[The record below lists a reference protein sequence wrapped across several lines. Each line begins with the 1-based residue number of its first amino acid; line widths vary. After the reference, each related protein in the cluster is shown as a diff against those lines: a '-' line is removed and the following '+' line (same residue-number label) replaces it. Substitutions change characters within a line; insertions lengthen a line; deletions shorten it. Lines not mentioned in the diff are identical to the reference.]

1 MIITKPSTLI
11 KVSFFM
17 AKQNQNDDIF
27 SSDPFLDEIA
37 GAKPTRQ
44 SEYFVPGHYLVQII
58 DFKRA
63 ETRKRR
69 PFIVLETTVLDS
81 DVAELGTGSEA
92 SWMQMFDSDLAP
104 ANLKNFIQRALN
116 LSDKGVTKEI
126 IAKALAQNPETGR
139 SFLSGLK
146 IEIVA
151 KEITTKAGTPFTVL
165 NFINVPA
172 DKQDQ
177 AKRLAD
183 LK

>member
-1 MIITKPSTLI
+1 
-11 KVSFFM
+11 M
-17 AKQNQNDDIF
+17 AKQSQSEDMF
-27 SSDPFLDEIA
+27 SSDPFLDEIV

-81 DVAELGTGSEA
+81 DVADLGTGSEA
-92 SWMQMFDSDLAP
+92 SWMQMLDSDLAP
-104 ANLKNFIQRALN
+104 ANIKNFIQRALN
-116 LSDKGVTKEI
+116 LSEKGVTKEI
-126 IAKALAQNPETGR
+126 IAKALAQNPDTGR

-165 NFINVPA
+165 NFIAVPA

>member
-1 MIITKPSTLI
+1 MIITSQQNR
-11 KVSFFM
+11 SFIM
-17 AKQNQNDDIF
+17 AKQSQSEDMF
-27 SSDPFLDEIA
+27 SSDPFLDEIV

-81 DVAELGTGSEA
+81 DVADLGTGSEA
-92 SWMQMFDSDLAP
+92 SWMQMLDSDLAP
-104 ANLKNFIQRALN
+104 ANIKNFIQRALN
-116 LSDKGVTKEI
+116 LSEKGVTKEI
-126 IAKALAQNPETGR
+126 IAKALAQNPDTGR

-165 NFINVPA
+165 NFIAVPA

>member
-1 MIITKPSTLI
+1 
-11 KVSFFM
+11 M
-17 AKQNQNDDIF
+17 AKQNQSDDIF

-81 DVAELGTGSEA
+81 DVAELSTGSEA
-92 SWMQMFDSDLAP
+92 SWMQMLDSDLAL

-116 LSDKGVTKEI
+116 LSEKGVTKEI
-126 IAKALAQNPETGR
+126 IAKALSQNPDTGR

-151 KEITTKAGTPFTVL
+151 KEITTKAGNPFTVL
-165 NFINVPA
+165 SFINVPA

-177 AKRLAD
+177 AKRLVD

>member
-1 MIITKPSTLI
+1 LIITSQQNR
-11 KVSFFM
+11 SFIM
-17 AKQNQNDDIF
+17 AKQSQSEDMF
-27 SSDPFLDEIA
+27 SSDPFLDEVV

-81 DVAELGTGSEA
+81 DVADLGTGSEA
-92 SWMQMFDSDLAP
+92 SWMQMLDSDLAP
-104 ANLKNFIQRALN
+104 ANIKNFIQRALN
-116 LSDKGVTKEI
+116 LSEKGVTKEI
-126 IAKALAQNPETGR
+126 IAKALAQNPDTGR

-165 NFINVPA
+165 NFIAVPA

>member
-1 MIITKPSTLI
+1 
-11 KVSFFM
+11 M
-17 AKQNQNDDIF
+17 AKQSQSEDMF
-27 SSDPFLDEIA
+27 SSDPFLDEVV

-81 DVAELGTGSEA
+81 DVADLGTGSEA
-92 SWMQMFDSDLAP
+92 SWMQMLDSDLAP
-104 ANLKNFIQRALN
+104 ANIKNFIQRALN
-116 LSDKGVTKEI
+116 LSEKGVTKEI
-126 IAKALAQNPETGR
+126 IAKALAQNPDTGR

-165 NFINVPA
+165 NFIAVPA